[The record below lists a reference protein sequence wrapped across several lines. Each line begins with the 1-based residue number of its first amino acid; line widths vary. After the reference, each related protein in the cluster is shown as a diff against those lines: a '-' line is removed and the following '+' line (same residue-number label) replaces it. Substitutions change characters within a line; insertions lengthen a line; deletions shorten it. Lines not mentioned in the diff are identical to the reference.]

1 MSIHVTD
8 CPRCK
13 AQKTTFDVLAFA
25 PVREINGYPETF
37 YLEVPMQCRNCK
49 QVSVIRANVSGRAT
63 FRELNDLNIHRHL
76 LYEFLDVHVFVTLA
90 DVEAS
95 PSPEH
100 LPLNVQN
107 AFVEGA
113 KCYASGCYNA
123 AGAMFRLSLDLASKS
138 QLPADGSGITITP
151 RQKNYLADRLE
162 WLFDNNHWPASLK
175 DMVTCIRQDGN
186 DGAHDGELGKDE
198 AYDIMDFSFMVLE
211 KIYTEPER
219 IRISQERRAIR
230 KQQSA

>member
-25 PVREINGYPETF
+25 PVREIDSYQDTF

-49 QVSVIRANVSGRAT
+49 QVSVISANVTGRAT
-63 FRELNDLNIHRHL
+63 FRDLNDLNEHKHL
-76 LYEFLDVHVFVTLA
+76 LYEFLDVLVFVTLA
-90 DVEAS
+90 DVKAS
-95 PSPEH
+95 APPEH
-100 LPLNVQN
+100 LPQNIHN

-113 KCYASGCYNA
+113 KCYAAGCYNA

-138 QLPADGSGITITP
+138 QLPKDDTLTNH
-151 RQKNYLADRLE
+151 RQKTNLADRLE
-162 WLFDNNHWPASLK
+162 WLFENNHWPVALK
-175 DMVTCIRQDGN
+175 EMVTCIRQDGN
-186 DGAHDGELGKDE
+186 DGAHDGELGE
-198 AYDIMDFSFMVLE
+198 AEAFDIMDFSFMVLE
-211 KIYTEPER
+211 KIYAEPER

-230 KQQSA
+230 KQ

>member
-1 MSIHVTD
+1 MPIYVGN
-8 CPRCK
+8 CPRCQ
-13 AQKTTFDVLAFA
+13 AQRITFDALNITLVKSGVMPSNTHILEA
-25 PVREINGYPETF
+25 P
-37 YLEVPMQCRNCK
+37 LKCRNCK
-49 QVSVIRANVSGRAT
+49 TISVIQCSTQNNIKAKNPEK
-63 FRELNDLNIHRHL
+63 ELHSYVLLN
-76 LYEFLDVHVFVTLA
+76 EFVETLSFVTIS

-95 PSPEH
+95 TPPEY

-113 KCYASGCYNA
+113 KCYAAGCYNA

-138 QLPADGSGITITP
+138 QLPKDDTLTTH
-151 RQKNYLADRLE
+151 RQKTNLADRLE
-162 WLFDNNHWPASLK
+162 WLFDNKHWPASLK

-186 DGAHDGELGKDE
+186 DGAHDGELGEDE

-219 IRISQERRAIR
+219 IRISQERRASR
-230 KQQSA
+230 KQQ

>member
-1 MSIHVTD
+1 MLIHVD
-8 CPRCK
+8 NCPRCK
-13 AQKTTFDVLAFA
+13 AKKTTFDVCNIVFIDA
-25 PVREINGYPETF
+25 PLSIHNVIY
-37 YLEVPMQCRNCK
+37 YEVPMQCRNCRRLSI
-49 QVSVIRANVSGRAT
+49 VSAYTNDKDIARNLETLMSQKNLLNEILKVSS
-63 FRELNDLNIHRHL
+63 FI
-76 LYEFLDVHVFVTLA
+76 TLA
-90 DVEAS
+90 DIQVS
-95 PSPEH
+95 TPPEH
-100 LPLNVQN
+100 LPQNVHN

-113 KCYASGCYNA
+113 KCYAAGCYNA

-198 AYDIMDFSFMVLE
+198 AYDIMDFSFWVLE

-219 IRISQERRAIR
+219 IRISQERRASR
-230 KQQSA
+230 KQQ